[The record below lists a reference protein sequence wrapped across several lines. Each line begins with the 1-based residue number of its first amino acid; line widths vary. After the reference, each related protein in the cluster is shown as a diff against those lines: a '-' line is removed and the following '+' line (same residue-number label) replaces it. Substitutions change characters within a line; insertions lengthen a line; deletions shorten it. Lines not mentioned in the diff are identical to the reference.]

1 MTQVADKPPLDE
13 VMEHVGVKGMHW
25 GVRKSSSSSSS
36 SKPTMSTKKKVA
48 VGVGVGVLA
57 VGAAAAAVALSKHGK
72 VPVREAVVTIATL
85 KAEKSPTYDQYTK
98 VLASKGMN
106 QKIMFDNAKNVYHL
120 VSFD

>member
-1 MTQVADKPPLDE
+1 MTQIAEKPSIE
-13 VMEHVGVKGMHW
+13 GVLAHYGKKGMHW
-25 GVRKSSSSSSS
+25 GVRKEGSDS
-36 SKPTMSTKKKVA
+36 SKQTMSTKKKVA

-57 VGAAAAAVALSKHGK
+57 VGAAAAAVVISKQGK
-72 VPVREAVVTIATL
+72 VPVREAIVTIATQ